1 MKHYEVT
8 IHENLEMKVTVEAGS
23 AQEAEEIVERRWKNS
38 DYILDADNFTGAEF
52 KAKKV
57 PELIRGR

>member
-1 MKHYEVT
+1 MKNYEVT

-23 AQEAEEIVERRWKNS
+23 AQEAEVIVERRWKNS
-38 DYILDADNFTGAEF
+38 DYILDADNFTGVEF

-57 PELIRGR
+57 PERIRGR